1 MKALVVGCGRLGAE
15 LAFRLFQRGHEVSIV
30 DVDENAFAKLPAEF
44 QGRFSEGS
52 GLNKDVLHRAGI
64 EDCDLLA
71 VVTNSDTLN
80 SVVGHLAKETYNV
93 PNVCQVRNY
102 DPRYRN
108 IEEAFG
114 LQVISSLSWGAQRI
128 EEMMYYSDVR
138 AVFSAGN
145 GEVEIYE
152 LTIPESCAGI
162 TIGDLIATEMC
173 MPVAITRA
181 GMAIFPTLKSVLQKG
196 DVLHVSATLDGVD
209 SLTQPGLYPAEIT
222 RIIIMYVIIASGGRT
237 GAQLAHM
244 LISME
249 HDVRVVEN
257 RGGRPQPYS
266 P

>member
-15 LAFRLFQRGHEVSIV
+15 LAVRLFQRGHEVSIV
-30 DVDENAFAKLPAEF
+30 DVDEKAFAKLPSEF

-64 EDCDLLA
+64 ESCDSVA

-80 SVVGHLAKETYNV
+80 AVVGHLAKETFHVQNV
-93 PNVCQVRNY
+93 VVRNY
-102 DPRYRN
+102 DPRYRG

-128 EEMMYYSDVR
+128 EEMMYYTDVR
-138 AVFSAGN
+138 PVFSAGN

-152 LTIPESCAGI
+152 MTIPDTCAGV
-162 TIGDLIATEMC
+162 TIGELIATEMC

-181 GMAIFPTLKSVLQKG
+181 GVAIFPSLKSVLQTG

-209 SLTQPGLYPAEIT
+209 NLRSNLCAP
-222 RIIIMYVIIASGGRT
+222 RK
-237 GAQLAHM
+237 
-244 LISME
+244 
-249 HDVRVVEN
+249 
-257 RGGRPQPYS
+257 
-266 P
+266 

>member
-30 DVDENAFAKLPAEF
+30 DVDEKSFAKLPSEF

-64 EDCDLLA
+64 ESCDSVA

-80 SVVGHLAKETYNV
+80 AVVGHLAKETFHVQNV
-93 PNVCQVRNY
+93 VVRNY
-102 DPRYRN
+102 DPRYRG
-108 IEEAFG
+108 IEEVFG

-128 EEMMYYSDVR
+128 EEMMYYTDVR
-138 AVFSAGN
+138 PVFSAGN

-152 LTIPESCAGI
+152 MTIPDTCAGV
-162 TIGDLIATEMC
+162 TIGELIATEMC

-181 GMAIFPTLKSVLQKG
+181 GVAIFPSLKSVLQTG

-209 SLTQPGLYPAEIT
+209 NLRSHLCAP
-222 RIIIMYVIIASGGRT
+222 RK
-237 GAQLAHM
+237 
-244 LISME
+244 
-249 HDVRVVEN
+249 
-257 RGGRPQPYS
+257 
-266 P
+266 

>member
-30 DVDENAFAKLPAEF
+30 DVDEKSFAKLPSEF

-64 EDCDLLA
+64 ESCDSVA

-80 SVVGHLAKETYNV
+80 AVVGHLAKETFHVQNV
-93 PNVCQVRNY
+93 VVRNY
-102 DPRYRN
+102 DPRSRG
-108 IEEAFG
+108 IEEVFG

-128 EEMMYYSDVR
+128 EEMMYYTDVR
-138 AVFSAGN
+138 PVFSAGN

-152 LTIPESCAGI
+152 MTIPDTCAGV
-162 TIGDLIATEMC
+162 TIGELIATEMC

-181 GMAIFPTLKSVLQKG
+181 GVAIFPSLKSVLQTG

-209 SLTQPGLYPAEIT
+209 NLRSHLCAP
-222 RIIIMYVIIASGGRT
+222 RK
-237 GAQLAHM
+237 
-244 LISME
+244 
-249 HDVRVVEN
+249 
-257 RGGRPQPYS
+257 
-266 P
+266 